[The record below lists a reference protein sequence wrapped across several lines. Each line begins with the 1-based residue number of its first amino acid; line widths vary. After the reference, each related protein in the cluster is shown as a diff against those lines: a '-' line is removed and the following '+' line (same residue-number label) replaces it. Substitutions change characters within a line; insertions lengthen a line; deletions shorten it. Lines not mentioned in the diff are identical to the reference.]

1 MRRLTVFALK
11 LLGPS
16 VTTRTFGESSMLL
29 DRLRAR
35 LPGAVRAASV
45 ASAALWPV
53 ASAMAQAAAPVAAA
67 ASAAPAE
74 LTPAER
80 AKRDGDKVFHWI
92 LIHGDRP
99 RKPVATVAPNKPA
112 ASVARVKPA
121 ARAPN
126 HVDEPAVE
134 TASSA
139 SAAPVATAPQAGL
152 TPAPA
157 APASTPELATPR
169 ATSANLASAALTA
182 PLAPAAAAPVEDDA
196 PETLTPL
203 SQAEPKFPIS
213 VVRALRSGQV
223 RVKFTVQPDGSVAD
237 PTVIGSSSV
246 RLNPSALAAVA
257 QWRFAPVRKPQH
269 GVVELGFKDAE

>member
-1 MRRLTVFALK
+1 MF
-11 LLGPS
+11 
-16 VTTRTFGESSMLL
+16 L

-35 LPGAVRAASV
+35 LPDAACTALLV
-45 ASAALWPV
+45 TAALWPV
-53 ASAMAQAAAPVAAA
+53 ASAIAQTATPVAGA

-92 LIHGDRP
+92 LIHGDKP
-99 RKPVATVAPNKPA
+99 RKLVATVAPKEDKPPPA
-112 ASVARVKPA
+112 VARVKPA
-121 ARAPN
+121 ARAPSS
-126 HVDEPAVE
+126 HADDAAVE
-134 TASSA
+134 TGSA
-139 SAAPVATAPQAGL
+139 SAAPAVAAPQASL
-152 TPAPA
+152 ASAPAPA
-157 APASTPELATPR
+157 PEPTPDPATTR

-182 PLAPAAAAPVEDDA
+182 PTAPAAAAAAPVEDDSPDA
-196 PETLTPL
+196 LTPL

-213 VVRALRSGQV
+213 LVRALRTGQV

-237 PTVIGSSSV
+237 PTVIGTSSV

-257 QWRFAPVRKPQH
+257 QWRFAPVRKAQQ